1 MRKRPPERAC
11 LAVNGLHGHWCG
23 LFVDGKDRFGQ
34 RQDKKAPAR
43 GKARKENAFTDY

>member
-1 MRKRPPERAC
+1 MRKRPPERAR

-23 LFVDGKDRFGQ
+23 LFVDGKDASGSVTMKR
-34 RQDKKAPAR
+34 PAR